1 METSQMLLLLCVW
14 ALSSLA
20 LQSEEVIK
28 QCPDR
33 ILGTERRQTCPKKCQ
48 QDSDCGSKRQCLCD
62 GPCGLS
68 CVAPGRTC
76 PWPLPGGQHFDVALL
91 SPFPSFSALVEVRCH
106 PGYTMANGM
115 DAVFRRCQGDRQ
127 WSDEDPECTVANAE
141 TEPESKPSCPLPD
154 HELLLVDGSVA
165 VGSTIQYQCAP
176 GSVLVGNSENVCHK
190 DQTWRYPHPICQR
203 VFCPPPQEVNN
214 GYLVAVQKSKY
225 SIGDAIYYLC
235 KKTFHLDGPNQAT
248 CQIDGTWSTVPFCRA
263 RCPIPAQRSKVIVG
277 GVKSWPYDLTDRLV
291 THGENVTFFCKHPQ
305 KHCSFTATE
314 TCFDGLLPAPS
325 CYLEP
330 TWLQYT
336 LYPHRLV
343 SEIHPCDPDEL
354 DTTSEGTSLTL
365 TF

>member
-20 LQSEEVIK
+20 LQS
-28 QCPDR
+28 
-33 ILGTERRQTCPKKCQ
+33 
-48 QDSDCGSKRQCLCD
+48 
-62 GPCGLS
+62 
-68 CVAPGRTC
+68 GRTC

-91 SPFPSFSALVEVRCH
+91 SPFPSFSALVEIRCH

-115 DAVFRRCQGDRQ
+115 NAVFRRCQGDRQ

-154 HELLLVDGSVA
+154 HELLLVGGSVA

-248 CQIDGTWSTVPFCRA
+248 CQIDGTWSTVPLCRA

-277 GVKSWPYDLTDRLV
+277 GVKSWPYDLTDRVVAHDPRL
-291 THGENVTFFCKHPQ
+291 
-305 KHCSFTATE
+305 
-314 TCFDGLLPAPS
+314 GLHKPVH
-325 CYLEP
+325 
-330 TWLQYT
+330 T
-336 LYPHRLV
+336 
-343 SEIHPCDPDEL
+343 
-354 DTTSEGTSLTL
+354 
-365 TF
+365 